1 MPKMILQK
9 KLPEK
14 REQVTAIEYIEV
26 YNIFVLGIQAA
37 KGSRLEFYAFQ
48 SQANMRSFV
57 ARQSMHATTER
68 MSMMETEEIER
79 QYISEYYAAEQSS
92 TQEQLMAKTDGV
104 KVDRQSSLLSP
115 AIEA

>member
-48 SQANMRSFV
+48 SQVNMRSFV

-79 QYISEYYAAEQSS
+79 
-92 TQEQLMAKTDGV
+92 
-104 KVDRQSSLLSP
+104 
-115 AIEA
+115 